1 MKIQAQTAVR
11 QPAGFAYAMQKDVY
25 ADFLFSNDVARTNKG
40 NSRQQSRRLVY
51 FVLLETAFGSQQKQH
66 VAAKVGYLPDG
77 TPMNRAGNAMNHPE
91 NLQPDPHTDGTSAGF
106 DGQERTC
113 VLIIWT

>member
-40 NSRQQSRRLVY
+40 
-51 FVLLETAFGSQQKQH
+51 ETADNNQQDCFTFFFFATVFGSQKSSIEKLRL
-66 VAAKVGYLPDG
+66 A
-77 TPMNRAGNAMNHPE
+77 
-91 NLQPDPHTDGTSAGF
+91 
-106 DGQERTC
+106 TC
-113 VLIIWT
+113 QMELL

>member
-40 NSRQQSRRLVY
+40 
-51 FVLLETAFGSQQKQH
+51 ETADKNQEDWFILF
-66 VAAKVGYLPDG
+66 YLK
-77 TPMNRAGNAMNHPE
+77 
-91 NLQPDPHTDGTSAGF
+91 LLSDPNKNSM
-106 DGQERTC
+106 
-113 VLIIWT
+113 

>member
-40 NSRQQSRRLVY
+40 
-51 FVLLETAFGSQQKQH
+51 ETADNNQQDCFTFFFCNCFRIPKKQH
-66 VAAKVGYLPDG
+66 
-77 TPMNRAGNAMNHPE
+77 
-91 NLQPDPHTDGTSAGF
+91 
-106 DGQERTC
+106 
-113 VLIIWT
+113 

>member
-40 NSRQQSRRLVY
+40 
-51 FVLLETAFGSQQKQH
+51 ETA
-66 VAAKVGYLPDG
+66 D
-77 TPMNRAGNAMNHPE
+77 NN
-91 NLQPDPHTDGTSAGF
+91 
-106 DGQERTC
+106 QED
-113 VLIIWT
+113 